1 MAKLQINM
9 SEVQEATHVAPGKYP
24 GLIGKVELVES
35 ADKTS
40 HNLKW
45 TIQIADGPNQG
56 ASMTMFTSLKQ
67 NALWRLKGILRNLGF
82 SVDGMIDLDVDEDT
96 GIVVDPPL
104 AGTACVIDVVDD
116 TYNNIL
122 RSVIN
127 DVLPADTKIAPVS
140 LNGKLAPATG
150 TPAVGG
156 LKLR

>member
-9 SEVQEATHVAPGKYP
+9 SGVQEATHVPPGKYP

-82 SVDGMIDLDVDEDT
+82 NVEGMIDLDVDEET
-96 GIVVDPPL
+96 GIVVEPPL
-104 AGTACVIDVVDD
+104 AGTPCVIDVVDD
-116 TYNNIL
+116 TYNNVL
-122 RSVIN
+122 RSTIS
-127 DVLPADTKIAPVS
+127 DVLPADTKIASVS
-140 LNGKLAPATG
+140 LNGKLASASA
-150 TPAVGG
+150 TPAVSG
-156 LKLR
+156 LKIR